1 MPQAAQIND
10 EIRSVDRQLLMA
22 MRGGDSFAIGELTE
36 TLGVTAT
43 AVRQRIERLLETGL
57 IEREK
62 IVAGRGRPTFKYCL
76 TVAGHRTAGANPVE
90 LADAMWREILAIED
104 RDVRG
109 QLLSAVAARLGRQ
122 FAEQI
127 EAEGGDASLANR
139 IERLSRIMLSRH
151 MATEVSH
158 DGGLPVL
165 DIGAC
170 PYPSLTDA
178 SADRTMCKL
187 EEQMISEALGTP
199 VHLSS
204 CRLDGDSCCQF
215 SAGASHSNIASLSTS
230 QTNS

>member
-1 MPQAAQIND
+1 MIQTAQLND

-22 MRGGDSFAIGELTE
+22 MRVGDSFAIGELIE

-62 IVAGRGRPTFKYCL
+62 IVAGRGRPTYRYGL
-76 TVAGHRTAGANPVE
+76 TVAGHRSAGANPVE

-104 RDVRG
+104 HQVRSK
-109 QLLSAVAARLGRQ
+109 LLSAVAARLGRQ
-122 FAEQI
+122 FADQI
-127 EAEGGDASLANR
+127 AAEGGDDSLTER
-139 IERLSRIMLSRH
+139 IERLSQMMVARH

-158 DGGLPVL
+158 DGALPVL

-178 SADRTMCKL
+178 SADRAMCKL

-215 SAGASHSNIASLSTS
+215 SAGVNQSTS